1 MPAEQLQ
8 KLKHYKDVLHRMI
21 PYLRVPKEKVPK
33 EFNLDK
39 VEAFEKQIVS
49 IMETFKKRRQP
60 AQPSLSGGPA
70 SSAQSQP
77 GAPAN
82 SGQSQQQQ
90 TVVGQQ
96 SDLST
101 LPKGLPQLQPQ
112 QQQQQQQPQQQQPQM
127 VCVCGKKSNAF
138 VNRNI
143 LL

>member
-90 TVVGQQ
+90 QTVVSQQ

-101 LPKGLPQLQPQ
+101 LPKSLPQLQSQ
-112 QQQQQQQPQQQQPQM
+112 QQQQQQQQQQPQM

-138 VNRNI
+138 ANRNI